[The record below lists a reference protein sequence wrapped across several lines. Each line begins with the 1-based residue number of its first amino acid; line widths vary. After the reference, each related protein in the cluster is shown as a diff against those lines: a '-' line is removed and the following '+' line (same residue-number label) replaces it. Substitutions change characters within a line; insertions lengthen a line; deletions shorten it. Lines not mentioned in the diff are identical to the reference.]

1 MTESI
6 TYNGRQFR
14 DVNAGRASPRIAP
27 PVPPKKRSKYGN
39 RYCIIGNERFD
50 SEKEGRRHLV
60 LLDMQRKGEI
70 RNLKR
75 QVWFKLVVNGELIG
89 KVRPDWTYQRRTCL
103 NGMTWVFADP
113 PAYGSIVAED
123 CKGFQTRDHKTRWKL
138 AKALHPEIE
147 WRLS

>member
-1 MTESI
+1 MTETVFI
-6 TYNGRQFR
+6 DGRKFSV
-14 DVNAGRASPRIAP
+14 VNESASPRIAP
-27 PVPPKKRSKYGN
+27 PVPSKKRSKYGN

-50 SEKEGRRHLV
+50 SEKEGRHHLA

-75 QVWFKLVVNGELIG
+75 QVWFKLIVNGELIG
-89 KVRPDWTYQRRTCL
+89 KVRPDWTYEKDQGPALRPSHR
-103 NGMTWVFADP
+103 WVK
-113 PAYGSIVAED
+113 VAED
-123 CKGFQTRDHKTRWKL
+123 CKGAPPTPGWRTRWKL